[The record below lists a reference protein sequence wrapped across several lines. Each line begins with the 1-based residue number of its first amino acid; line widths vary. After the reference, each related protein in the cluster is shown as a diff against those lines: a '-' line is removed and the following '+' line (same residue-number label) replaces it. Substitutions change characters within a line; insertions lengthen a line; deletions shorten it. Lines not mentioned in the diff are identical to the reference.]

1 LDGLVDAIQPE
12 PATSKTRLERAQANF
27 GKDRFSRKEYRK
39 IHKTISTAT
48 ASRDLRDGVAAG
60 IMSRQGDKAA
70 AEYRF
75 RG

>member
-1 LDGLVDAIQPE
+1 
-12 PATSKTRLERAQANF
+12 LERARSEF
-27 GKDRFSRKEYRK
+27 GKARFSRKDYMK
-39 IHKTISTAT
+39 LHKTISTAT
-48 ASRDLRDGVAAG
+48 ASRDLAEGVAAG